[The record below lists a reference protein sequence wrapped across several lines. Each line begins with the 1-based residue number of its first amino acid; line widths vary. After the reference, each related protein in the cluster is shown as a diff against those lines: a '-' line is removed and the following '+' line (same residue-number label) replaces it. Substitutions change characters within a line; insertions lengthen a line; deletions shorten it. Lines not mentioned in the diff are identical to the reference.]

1 MRISE
6 VWQRAVIRNREK
18 PSIAAARFALLSAV
32 AKADGAICQSELR
45 AAEAISGDFL
55 RLNQRK
61 SSQLFEKMCGS
72 TEAQAEEAIWELS
85 RRPVEERERTIQLL
99 WIMAICNGDLS
110 MSQEKLIY
118 QYADRLSVSRRALA
132 LQQPDFGLN

>member
-1 MRISE
+1 MRLVE
-6 VWQRAVIRNREK
+6 GWQRVVIRNREK
-18 PSIAAARFALLSAV
+18 PRIAAARFALLSAI

-55 RLNQRK
+55 RLSHAK
-61 SSQLFEKMCGS
+61 SSQLFEKMCGL
-72 TEAQAEEAIWELS
+72 TEAHAEDALWELS
-85 RRPVEERERTIQLL
+85 RRPIEERERTIQLL

-132 LQQPDFGLN
+132 LQQPDFGLH